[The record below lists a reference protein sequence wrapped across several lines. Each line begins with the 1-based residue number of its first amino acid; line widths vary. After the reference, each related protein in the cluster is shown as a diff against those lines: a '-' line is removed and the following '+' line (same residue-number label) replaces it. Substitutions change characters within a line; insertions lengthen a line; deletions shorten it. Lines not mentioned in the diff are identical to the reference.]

1 VSYLRSLLHAYGN
14 LGLAAQGAIVVAL
27 VLVTTGI
34 GVGMVIWIPP
44 DHFTA
49 QRQEPS
55 RSGHPLW
62 RWTVLVLKNA
72 LGVVLLV
79 LGAIMALPLVPGPG
93 LVFILLG
100 LSVLDFPGKRK
111 AERRLLAIPGVTGFI
126 NQVRAR
132 FRRPPLL
139 LGPSSAQGDAR

>member
-1 VSYLRSLLHAYGN
+1 MSYLRRLLHAYGQ
-14 LGLAAQGAIVVAL
+14 LGLAAQAAIVVAL

-44 DHFTA
+44 DHFTS
-49 QRQEPS
+49 QRPEPVF

-62 RWTVLVLKNA
+62 RWTVVLFKNVLGLVLFV
-72 LGVVLLV
+72 LGV
-79 LGAIMALPLVPGPG
+79 IMALPLVPGPG
-93 LVFILLG
+93 LVFMLLG

-132 FRRPPLL
+132 FGRPPLVL
-139 LGPSSAQGDAR
+139 DPSRGETP